1 MVAVGCSGKTS
12 QQRTATVDCLLQV
25 PSTISNASQTCQT
38 KGFTFRT
45 VFRTLLQHC
54 LGFVV
59 VAKVQGKP
67 ERLFRYGG
75 YSGKLCAHL
84 LPNFNSLCPVSWLQ
98 GPYCSVDLDDKMWP
112 KVASVTDLS

>member
-1 MVAVGCSGKTS
+1 MVAVGCSGKAS
-12 QQRTATVDCLLQV
+12 QQLTATVDCLLQV

-45 VFRTLLQHC
+45 EFMTLRQHC

-59 VAKVQGKP
+59 VAKVQGNL
-67 ERLFRYGG
+67 ERLFRDGG

-84 LPNFNSLCPVSWLQ
+84 LPNFIRLCPVSLLQ
-98 GPYCSVDLDDKMWP
+98 GPYCSVDL
-112 KVASVTDLS
+112 